1 VTQTAVEPFS
11 AVSLPEST
19 EPAAASAAAYAN
31 EVVEL
36 LSALLLDLV
45 RRRQPELEPVLRGER
60 PPSELSPELLARAL
74 QVQGIWFQLL
84 SIAEQN
90 AAMRRRRQT
99 EAERGY
105 EQVRGTFAQVVS
117 SAAETGIPPS
127 EVRALLEVMRIRPVI
142 TAHPTEAKRV
152 TVLEKHRRIYRR
164 LVDLESP
171 RWTPRERQALVD
183 GLQNEI
189 ELLWMTG
196 ELRLA
201 KPTVP
206 QEVFWGLHFFNETL
220 FEAVP
225 DLLDKLERALAH
237 AYPGESFQVPSFFQF
252 GSWVGGDR
260 DGNPFVTNDVTRST
274 LLENRLTGL
283 RRYRGRLGDLVRA
296 LSITERAVPVSD
308 TFRRAL
314 ERELAATGE
323 GDEIAARN
331 PGEVFRQYLACMVRR
346 LDVMIT
352 GAERGE
358 LAPNPA
364 GYPSA
369 EALVADLRLMEDAL
383 AAGGSQSLASTLI
396 RPVRREVESFRFST
410 VRLDVRENTTRLNA
424 ALADLWQQADGRA
437 EPALS
442 PAKGGQPPDPSS
454 DTWRQWIAG
463 EVTRPLPPGAAAPA
477 LPPESAET
485 LGMFQLVRDL
495 REEIDR
501 EAVGAFVLSMTRSVS
516 DVLGAYLLA
525 KTAGLYADAAGIES
539 CTLPIVPLFETIE
552 DLQRAPTIMR
562 ELLSVPLVRR
572 SVRAQGGVQEV
583 MIGYSDS
590 NKDGGFLTSNWELSK
605 AQIKLTRLG
614 KELGVPIAF
623 FHGRGGSVSRGGAP
637 TGRAIAAQPAGSIQ
651 GRMRITEQGE
661 VVSFKYA
668 NRGTAQYQLEL
679 LAASVLEHSLKSE
692 REKAL
697 VPTAEFDEVMEALS
711 GAAQASYRRLI
722 DHPDLFA
729 YYQAAS
735 PLEEISLLNLGS
747 RPARRFGARSL
758 SDLRAIPWV
767 FAWSQ
772 NRHFVPGWYGVGS
785 GILTFLQVRGQR
797 GAAMLDR
804 MFTESRLFR
813 LIVDEVEKTLAYV
826 DLEIAHE
833 YAELVPD
840 AGVRNNILEMVEEE
854 YHRTVEAVL
863 RISGGSQLVERYP
876 RFRRR
881 LARRLPT
888 INQVSRQ
895 QIELLR
901 RFRESGGDKT
911 QEEQLSALLLSIN
924 CIAAG
929 FGATG

>member
-1 VTQTAVEPFS
+1 VTQVALEPFS
-11 AVSLPEST
+11 AGSLPESAD
-19 EPAAASAAAYAN
+19 PAAASAAAYAT

-36 LSALLLDLV
+36 LSGLLLGLV
-45 RRRQPELEPVLRGER
+45 RRRVPELEPVLRGER
-60 PPSELSPELLARAL
+60 DVAELPPELMARTL

-90 AAMRRRRQT
+90 AAMRRRRQI

-105 EQVRGTFAQVVS
+105 DQLRGTFAHVIS
-117 SAAETGIPPS
+117 SAAAAGAPASRIRE
-127 EVRALLEVMRIRPVI
+127 LLEQLRVRPVI

-183 GLQNEI
+183 GLRNEI
-189 ELLWMTG
+189 ELLWLTG

-225 DLLDKLERALAH
+225 DLLDKLERVLAQYY
-237 AYPGESFQVPSFFQF
+237 AGERFTVPPFFQF
-252 GSWVGGDR
+252 GSWIGGDR
-260 DGNPFVTNDVTRST
+260 DGNPFVTNEVTRST

-283 RRYRGRLGDLVRA
+283 RRYHRRLGELVRA
-296 LSITERAVPVSD
+296 LSITERAAPMSD
-308 TFRRAL
+308 RFRQSL
-314 ERELAATGE
+314 ERELTATGE

-331 PGEVFRQYLACMVRR
+331 PGETYRQYLACMLRR
-346 LDVMIT
+346 LEVMIVAT
-352 GAERGE
+352 ERGDTRCPGYASADALIADLKLIEAELDESGRAE
-358 LAPNPA
+358 LA
-364 GYPSA
+364 
-369 EALVADLRLMEDAL
+369 
-383 AAGGSQSLASTLI
+383 ASIVL
-396 RPVRREVESFRFST
+396 PVRREVEAFRFST
-410 VRLDVRENTTRLNA
+410 VRLDVRENTTRLNQ
-424 ALADLWQQADGRA
+424 ALAELRRCGGGEGEPPDSDSEDWRRWIAAELARPLDPDAPVPDLGADG
-437 EPALS
+437 
-442 PAKGGQPPDPSS
+442 G
-454 DTWRQWIAG
+454 
-463 EVTRPLPPGAAAPA
+463 
-477 LPPESAET
+477 ET
-485 LGMFQLVRDL
+485 LGMFQLVRQL
-495 REEIDR
+495 RDEIDR
-501 EAVGAFVLSMTRSVS
+501 EAFGSFVLSMTRGVA
-516 DVLGAYLLA
+516 DVLGGYLLA
-525 KTAGLYADAAGIES
+525 KHAGLFADTAGVES

-552 DLQRAPTIMR
+552 DLQRAPAIMR
-562 ELLSVPLVRR
+562 ELLNVPLVRR

-590 NKDGGFLTSNWELSK
+590 NKDGGFLTSNWELYK

-614 KELGVPIAF
+614 TELGVPLAF

-651 GRMRITEQGE
+651 GRMRLTEQGE

-668 NRGTAQYQLEL
+668 NRGTAQYQIEL

-692 REKAL
+692 REEAL
-697 VPTAEFDEVMEALS
+697 VPTAEFDEAMEALS
-711 GAAQASYRRLI
+711 GAAQASYRQLI
-722 DHPDLFA
+722 DHPRLFP
-729 YYQAAS
+729 YFQSAS

-772 NRHFVPGWYGVGS
+772 NRHFVPGWYGMGS

-797 GAAMLDR
+797 GSALLAR
-804 MFTESRLFR
+804 MFSDSRLFR
-813 LIVDEVEKTLAYV
+813 LVVDEAEKTLSYV
-826 DLEIAHE
+826 DLDLARE
-833 YAELVPD
+833 YAALVPD
-840 AGVRNNILEMVEEE
+840 EQVRKEIFGLIEEE
-854 YHRTVEAVL
+854 YQRTVEAVL
-863 RISGGSQLVERYP
+863 RISGGKEPAERFP

-881 LARRLPT
+881 LARRLAT
-888 INQVSRQ
+888 VNQVSRQ

-901 RFRESGGDKT
+901 RFRDSGSDRS
-911 QEEQLSALLLSIN
+911 QEELLSALLLSIN

>member
-1 VTQTAVEPFS
+1 MTHTALEPFS
-11 AVSLPEST
+11 ADTLPESA
-19 EPAAASAAAYAN
+19 EPAAASAAAYAQ

-36 LSALLLDLV
+36 LSGLLLDLV
-45 RRRQPELEPVLRGER
+45 RQRQPEVESVLRGER
-60 PPSELSPELLARAL
+60 HPASLSPELLARTL

-90 AAMRRRRQT
+90 AAMRRRRQV
-99 EAERGY
+99 EIERGY
-105 EQVRGTFAQVVS
+105 DQLRGTFAQVVS
-117 SAAETGIPPS
+117 TAASSG
-127 EVRALLEVMRIRPVI
+127 VRAHEIRELLNVLQIRPVI
-142 TAHPTEAKRV
+142 TAHPTEARRV

-171 RWTPRERQALVD
+171 RWTPRERQGLID
-183 GLQNEI
+183 GLRNEI
-189 ELLWMTG
+189 ELLWTTG

-237 AYPGESFQVPSFFQF
+237 AYPGEPFEVPPFFQF

-274 LLENRLTGL
+274 ILENRLTGL
-283 RRYRGRLGDLVRA
+283 RRYRRRLSELVRA
-296 LSITERAVPVSD
+296 LSITERAIVVPES
-308 TFRRAL
+308 FRQAL
-314 ERELAATGE
+314 ARELDATGE
-323 GDEIAARN
+323 GEEIAARN
-331 PGEVFRQYLACMVRR
+331 PGEIFRQYLACMGRR
-346 LDVMIT
+346 LDVMI
-352 GAERGE
+352 ARSERNQT
-358 LAPNPA
+358 APDPA

-369 EALVADLRLMEDAL
+369 EALIADLRLIEDSL
-383 AAGGSQSLASTLI
+383 EAGGSTSLAKTLV

-410 VRLDVRENTTRLNA
+410 VRLDARENTTRLNV
-424 ALADLWQQADGRA
+424 ALADLWMQANGRTDGRTDGVP
-437 EPALS
+437 EQ
-442 PAKGGQPPDPSS
+442 GS
-454 DTWRQWIAG
+454 DEWRQWIAA
-463 EVTRPLPPGAAAPA
+463 ELARPFPAGSQPPA

-485 LGMFQLVRDL
+485 LGMFQLVRQL

-501 EAVGAFVLSMTRSVS
+501 QAFGAFVLSMTRSVS

-525 KTAGLYADAAGIES
+525 KNAGLFGDTAGVES
-539 CTLPIVPLFETIE
+539 STLPIVPLFETIE
-552 DLQRAPTIMR
+552 DLQRAPAIMR
-562 ELLSVPLVRR
+562 ELLSIPLVRR
-572 SVRAQGGVQEV
+572 SVRVQGGVQEV

-605 AQIKLTRLG
+605 AQVKLTRVG
-614 KELGVPIAF
+614 QEAGVPIAF

-637 TGRAIAAQPAGSIQ
+637 TGRAIAAQPAGSIS

-668 NRGTAQYQLEL
+668 NRGTAQYQIEL
-679 LAASVLEHSLKSE
+679 LAASVVEHTLKSQ

-697 VPTAEFDEVMEALS
+697 LPTAEFDEAMEALS
-711 GAAQASYRRLI
+711 GAAQASYRGLVG
-722 DHPDLFA
+722 HPDLLA

-735 PLEEISLLNLGS
+735 PLEEISLLNMGS

-772 NRHFVPGWYGVGS
+772 NRHFIPGWYGVGS
-785 GILTFLQVRGQR
+785 GILTFLQVRGPR
-797 GAAMLDR
+797 GSALLDR
-804 MFTESRLFR
+804 MFAESRLFR
-813 LIVDEVEKTLAYV
+813 LIVDEVEKTLTYV
-826 DLEIAHE
+826 DLDIARE
-833 YAELVPD
+833 YAGLVPD
-840 AGVRNNILEMVEEE
+840 AGARSNILSLVEEE

-863 RISGGSQLVERYP
+863 RISGGKELVERYP

-901 RFRESGGDKT
+901 RFRDSGGDKT
-911 QEEQLSALLLSIN
+911 QEEQLSALLTSIN

>member
-1 VTQTAVEPFS
+1 VTHTLLDPFS
-11 AVSLPEST
+11 PVALPESADA
-19 EPAAASAAAYAN
+19 AAASAAAYAN

-36 LSALLLDLV
+36 LSGLLLGLV
-45 RRRQPELEPVLRGER
+45 RKRQPEVETALRGER
-60 PPSELSPELLARAL
+60 PASELSPELLARTL
-74 QVQGIWFQLL
+74 QVQGLWFQLL

-105 EQVRGTFAQVVS
+105 DQLRGTFAQVIA
-117 SAAETGIPPS
+117 SAAAAKIPAD
-127 EVRALLEVMRIRPVI
+127 ELRRLLEILRVRPVI

-171 RWTPRERQALVD
+171 RWTPRERQSLIA
-183 GLQNEI
+183 GLQSEI
-189 ELLWMTG
+189 ELLWNTG
-196 ELRLA
+196 ELRLS

-206 QEVFWGLHFFNETL
+206 QEVFWALHFFNETL
-220 FEAVP
+220 FDSIP
-225 DLLDKLERALAH
+225 DLLEKLERALAQS
-237 AYPGESFQVPSFFQF
+237 YPGESFQVSPFFQF

-260 DGNPFVTNDVTRST
+260 DGNPFVTNDVTRT
-274 LLENRLTGL
+274 ALLENRLTAL
-283 RRYRGRLGDLVRA
+283 RRYRRRLGELIRA
-296 LSITERAVPVSD
+296 LSVTERAMPVSD
-308 TFRRAL
+308 SFRAAL
-314 ERELAATGE
+314 EKELSMSGE
-323 GDEIAARN
+323 GDEIAGRN
-331 PGEVFRQYLACMVRR
+331 PGEIFRQYLACMLKR
-346 LDVMIT
+346 LDAMIA
-352 GAERGE
+352 GAERGDI
-358 LAPNPA
+358 AKGPA
-364 GYPSA
+364 GYASA
-369 EALVADLRLMEDAL
+369 DALVADLRKIEGAL
-383 AAGGSQSLASTLI
+383 ADAGSESLAGILV

-410 VRLDVRENTTRLNA
+410 VRLDVRENTTKLRGL
-424 ALADLWQQADGRA
+424 LADLWRQKDGRTDQTA
-437 EPALS
+437 PDESS
-442 PAKGGQPPDPSS
+442 PE
-454 DTWRQWIAG
+454 WRQWIAN
-463 EVTRPLPPGAAAPA
+463 ELARPLRPEAPPPVLPA
-477 LPPESAET
+477 ESVET
-485 LGMFQLVRDL
+485 LGMFRLVQQL
-495 REEIDR
+495 REEVDR
-501 EAVGAFVLSMTRSVS
+501 EAFGTFVLSMTRSVS

-525 KTAGLYADAAGIES
+525 KTAGLFADTAGVES
-539 CTLPIVPLFETIE
+539 CTLPIVPLFETID
-552 DLQRAPTIMR
+552 DLQRAPAIMR
-562 ELLSVPLVRR
+562 ELLAVPLIRR

-605 AQIKLTRLG
+605 AQMKLTRLG
-614 KELGVPIAF
+614 QEAGIPIAF

-637 TGRAIAAQPAGSIQ
+637 TGRAIAAQPAGSVQ

-668 NRGTAQYQLEL
+668 NRGTAQYQIEL
-679 LAASVLEHSLKSE
+679 LAASVVEHSLKSE

-711 GAAQASYRRLI
+711 GAAQAAYRGLI
-722 DHPDLFA
+722 DHPDLLS

-735 PLEEISLLNLGS
+735 PLEELSMLNLGS

-797 GAAMLDR
+797 GAALLDR

-813 LIVDEVEKTLAYV
+813 LIVDEVEKTLTYV
-826 DLEIAHE
+826 DLDIARE

-840 AGVRNNILEMVEEE
+840 PSVRQIILGMVEDE
-854 YHRTVEAVL
+854 YRRTVEAVL
-863 RISGGSQLVERYP
+863 RISGARELVERYP

-901 RFRESGGDKT
+901 RFRESGGDKS
-911 QEEQLSALLLSIN
+911 QEEHLSALLLSIN
-924 CIAAG
+924 TIAAG

>member
-1 VTQTAVEPFS
+1 MTHTALEPFS
-11 AVSLPEST
+11 TDSLPESLD
-19 EPAAASAAAYAN
+19 PAAASAAAYAQ

-36 LSALLLDLV
+36 LSTLLLDLV
-45 RRRQPELEPVLRGER
+45 RERQPEVESVLRGER
-60 PPSELSPELLARAL
+60 LPSSLSPELLARTL

-90 AAMRRRRQT
+90 AAMRRRRQI
-99 EAERGY
+99 EIERGY
-105 EQVRGTFAQVVS
+105 DQLRGTFAQVVS
-117 SAAETGIPPS
+117 TAAASGVKPLEIR
-127 EVRALLEVMRIRPVI
+127 ELLDVLRIRPVI
-142 TAHPTEAKRV
+142 TAHPTEARRV

-171 RWTPRERQALVD
+171 RWTPRERQSLID
-183 GLQNEI
+183 GLRNEI
-189 ELLWMTG
+189 ELLWTTG

-237 AYPGESFQVPSFFQF
+237 AYPDQEFKVPPFFQF

-260 DGNPFVTNDVTRST
+260 DGNPFVTNEVTRST
-274 LLENRLTGL
+274 ILENRLTGL
-283 RRYRGRLGDLVRA
+283 RRYRRRVSDLVRA
-296 LSITERAVPVSD
+296 LSITERAVAVPD
-308 TFRRAL
+308 AFRQAL
-314 ERELAATGE
+314 ARELTATGE
-323 GDEIAARN
+323 GEEIAARN
-331 PGEVFRQYLACMVRR
+331 PGEIFRQYLACMGRR

-352 GAERGE
+352 ASERGQTS
-358 LAPNPA
+358 PDPA
-364 GYPSA
+364 GYASA
-369 EALVADLRLMEDAL
+369 ETLIADLRLIEDAL
-383 AAGGSQSLASTLI
+383 QAGGSASLASSLV

-410 VRLDVRENTTRLNA
+410 VRLDARENTTRLNA
-424 ALADLWQQADGRA
+424 ALADLWR
-437 EPALS
+437 
-442 PAKGGQPPDPSS
+442 KGGEPPEQDS
-454 DTWRQWIAG
+454 DEWRQWIAA
-463 EVTRPLPPGAAAPA
+463 ELARPLTPGSQPPT

-485 LGMFQLVRDL
+485 LGMFQLIGQL

-501 EAVGAFVLSMTRSVS
+501 EAFGSFVLSMTRSS
-516 DVLGAYLLA
+516 ADVLGAYLLA
-525 KTAGLYADAAGIES
+525 KTAGLFGDTAGVES
-539 CTLPIVPLFETIE
+539 STLPIVPLFETIE
-552 DLQRAPTIMR
+552 DLQRAPAIMK

-605 AQIKLTRLG
+605 AQIKLTRVG
-614 KELGVPIAF
+614 QESGVPIAF

-637 TGRAIAAQPAGSIQ
+637 TGRAIAAQPAGSIH

-668 NRGTAQYQLEL
+668 NRGTAQYQIEL
-679 LAASVLEHSLKSE
+679 LAASVMEHSLKSE

-697 VPTAEFDEVMEALS
+697 LPTAEFDEAMEALS
-711 GAAQASYRRLI
+711 GAAQASYRGLV
-722 DHPDLFA
+722 DHPDLFT
-729 YYQAAS
+729 YYQSAS
-735 PLEEISLLNLGS
+735 PLEEISLLNMGS
-747 RPARRFGARSL
+747 RPARRFGARTL

-785 GILTFLQVRGQR
+785 GILTFLQVRGPR
-797 GAAMLDR
+797 GAALLDR
-804 MFTESRLFR
+804 MFAESRLFR

-826 DLEIAHE
+826 DLGIARE

-840 AGVRNNILEMVEEE
+840 AGVRSNILTMVEEE
-854 YHRTVEAVL
+854 YHRTMEAVL
-863 RISGGSQLVERYP
+863 RISGGKELAERYP

>member
-1 VTQTAVEPFS
+1 MTHTALEPFS
-11 AVSLPEST
+11 AETLPESAD
-19 EPAAASAAAYAN
+19 PAAASAAAYAQ

-36 LSALLLDLV
+36 LSSLLLELV
-45 RRRQPELEPVLRGER
+45 RDRQPEVESVLRGER
-60 PPSELSPELLARAL
+60 NAASLSPELLARTL

-90 AAMRRRRQT
+90 AAMRRRRQV
-99 EAERGY
+99 EIERGY
-105 EQVRGTFAQVVS
+105 DQLRGTFAQVITGAAAAGVS
-117 SAAETGIPPS
+117 SQEMAELLGI
-127 EVRALLEVMRIRPVI
+127 LRIRPVI
-142 TAHPTEAKRV
+142 TAHPTEARRV
-152 TVLEKHRRIYRR
+152 TVLEKHRRVYRR

-171 RWTPRERQALVD
+171 RWTPRERQALVE
-183 GLQNEI
+183 GLRNEI
-189 ELLWMTG
+189 ELLWTTG
-196 ELRLA
+196 ELRLV

-225 DLLDKLERALAH
+225 DLLEKLERALSH
-237 AYPGESFQVPSFFQF
+237 AYPDGSFQVPPFFQF

-260 DGNPFVTNDVTRST
+260 DGNPFVTNEVTRST
-274 LLENRLTGL
+274 ILENRITAL
-283 RRYRGRLGDLVRA
+283 RRYRRRLSELVRA
-296 LSITERAVPVSD
+296 LSITERAVPVPES
-308 TFRRAL
+308 FRQSLAK
-314 ERELAATGE
+314 ELADTGE

-331 PGEVFRQYLACMVRR
+331 PGEIFRQYLACMGRR
-346 LDVMIT
+346 LDVMIARSEAGRT
-352 GAERGE
+352 
-358 LAPNPA
+358 APDPA
-364 GYPSA
+364 GYASA
-369 EALVADLRLMEDAL
+369 EALISDLRAIEQAL
-383 AAGGSQSLASTLI
+383 GFGGSTSLAQTLV

-410 VRLDVRENTTRLNA
+410 VRLDVRENTTKLNA
-424 ALADLWQQADGRA
+424 ALADLWSAGPAGRRTDGQAPEQGSEA
-437 EPALS
+437 
-442 PAKGGQPPDPSS
+442 
-454 DTWRQWIAG
+454 WRQWLGAELARPLAAG
-463 EVTRPLPPGAAAPA
+463 EPSPE

-485 LGMFQLVRDL
+485 LGMFQLVRQL
-495 REEIDR
+495 RDEVDR
-501 EAVGAFVLSMTRSVS
+501 EAFGAFVLSMTRSVS
-516 DVLGAYLLA
+516 DILGGYLMA
-525 KTAGLYADAAGIES
+525 KTAGLFGDTAGVETS
-539 CTLPIVPLFETIE
+539 TLPIVPLFETIE
-552 DLQRAPTIMR
+552 DLQRAPAIMK
-562 ELLSVPLVRR
+562 ELLAVPLVRR

-605 AQIKLTRLG
+605 AQIKLTRVG
-614 KELGVPIAF
+614 KESGVPIAF

-637 TGRAIAAQPAGSIQ
+637 TGRAIAAQPAGSIN

-668 NRGTAQYQLEL
+668 NRGTAQYQIEL
-679 LAASVLEHSLKSE
+679 LAASVVEHSLKSE

-697 VPTAEFDEVMEALS
+697 LPTAEFDEAMEALS
-711 GAAQASYRRLI
+711 GAAQAAYRQLV
-722 DHPDLFA
+722 DHPDLLA
-729 YYQAAS
+729 YYQSAS
-735 PLEEISLLNLGS
+735 PLEEISLLNMGS

-772 NRHFVPGWYGVGS
+772 NRHFIPGWYGVGS

-797 GAAMLDR
+797 GSALLDR

-813 LIVDEVEKTLAYV
+813 LIVDEVEKTLTYV
-826 DLEIAHE
+826 DLEIARE
-833 YAELVPD
+833 YADLVPD
-840 AGVRNNILEMVEEE
+840 STVRTSILGLIEEE
-854 YHRTVEAVL
+854 YQRTVEAVL
-863 RISGGSQLVERYP
+863 RISGGKELVERYP

>member
-1 VTQTAVEPFS
+1 VSQVALEPF
-11 AVSLPEST
+11 AATELPES
-19 EPAAASAAAYAN
+19 PDPVAASAAHYAT

-36 LSALLLDLV
+36 LSELMLQLV
-45 RRRQPELEPVLRGER
+45 RQRAPEVEPVLRGEWDAG
-60 PPSELSPELLARAL
+60 ELSAELLARAL

-90 AAMRRRRQT
+90 AAMRRRRQI

-105 EQVRGTFAQVVS
+105 ELLRGTFAQVVAD
-117 SAAETGIPPS
+117 AAAAKVPAGEI
-127 EVRALLEVMRIRPVI
+127 RALLEHLRVRPVI

-171 RWTPRERQALVD
+171 RWTPRERQGLID
-183 GLQNEI
+183 GLRNEI
-189 ELLWMTG
+189 ELLWLTG
-196 ELRLA
+196 ELRLQ

-225 DLLDKLERALAH
+225 DLLEKIERVLAQY
-237 AYPGESFQVPSFFQF
+237 YPDEAWVVPPFFQF
-252 GSWVGGDR
+252 GSWIGGDR
-260 DGNPFVTNDVTRST
+260 DGNPFVTNEVTHST

-283 RRYRGRLGDLVRA
+283 RRYRRRLDELVRA
-296 LSITERAVPVSD
+296 LSITERAVPLSER
-308 TFRRAL
+308 FRAAV
-314 ERELAATGE
+314 ERELAATGQA
-323 GDEIAARN
+323 DAIATRN
-331 PGEVFRQYLACMVRR
+331 PGEVFRQYLGCMLRR
-346 LDVMIT
+346 VQVLIENT
-352 GAERGE
+352 ERGDTR
-358 LAPNPA
+358 PDPA
-364 GYPSA
+364 GYASA
-369 EALVADLRLMEDAL
+369 DALLADLKLIEDEL
-383 AAGGSQSLASTLI
+383 TQAGRTEIARSLV

-410 VRLDVRENTTRLNA
+410 VRLDVRENTTKLTA
-424 ALADLWQQADGRA
+424 ALQDLRRA
-437 EPALS
+437 
-442 PAKGGQPPDPSS
+442 GGS
-454 DTWRQWIAG
+454 AG
-463 EVTRPLPPGAAAPA
+463 EVADRHSDEWRAWVAAELARPLGPEATDPA
-477 LPPESAET
+477 LPPETAET
-485 LGMFQLVRDL
+485 LGMFQLVRRL

-501 EAVGAFVLSMTRSVS
+501 EAFGAFVLSMTQSVS
-516 DVLGAYLLA
+516 DILGAYLLA
-525 KTAGLYADAAGIES
+525 KTAGLFADTQGIES
-539 CTLPIVPLFETIE
+539 STLPIVPLFETID
-552 DLQRAPTIMR
+552 DLQRAPAIMR
-562 ELLSVPLVRR
+562 ELLAVPLVKR

-590 NKDGGFLTSNWELSK
+590 NKDGGFLTSNWELYK
-605 AQIKLTRLG
+605 AQIKLTRVG
-614 KELGVPIAF
+614 KETGVPIAF

-668 NRGTAQYQLEL
+668 NRGTAQYQIEL
-679 LAASVLEHSLKSE
+679 LAASVVEHTLKSE
-692 REKAL
+692 REEAL
-697 VPTAEFDEVMEALS
+697 MPTAEFDEAMEALS
-711 GAAQASYRRLI
+711 GAAQAAYRGLV
-722 DHPDLFA
+722 DDPDLLP

-772 NRHFVPGWYGVGS
+772 NRHFVPGWFGVGS
-785 GILTFLQVRGQR
+785 GILTFLQVRGPR
-797 GAAMLDR
+797 GTALLQR
-804 MFTESRLFR
+804 MFSDSRLFR
-813 LIVDEVEKTLAYV
+813 LIVDEVEKTLSYV
-826 DLEIAHE
+826 DLDVAQE

-840 AGVRNNILEMVEEE
+840 SRVRGAVFPRIEEE

-863 RISGGSQLVERYP
+863 RITGARELAERFP
-876 RFRRR
+876 RFRRK

-888 INQVSRQ
+888 LNQISRQ

-901 RFRESGGDKT
+901 RFRESGGDT
-911 QEEQLSALLLSIN
+911 SQEELLSALLLSIN
-924 CIAAG
+924 CIATG